1 MCFMI
6 NNDSKSVSVHQLIFE
21 IKEYLE
27 LQRDLL
33 KVEGVEKLTILISAF
48 LVLMIS
54 VILGGGA
61 LFYLLFALAYLLEP
75 AIGLIGAFSI
85 IGCICLL
92 MLVIVILLRKQLIIN
107 PIVRFLYKLFLK
119 DI

>member
-1 MCFMI
+1 MI
-6 NNDSKSVSVHQLIFE
+6 DNEPKSVSVRQLITE
-21 IKEYLE
+21 IREYIV
-27 LQRDLL
+27 LQKDLF
-33 KVEGVEKLTILISAF
+33 KVESVEKLTILISSF
-48 LVLMIS
+48 LILMLS

-75 AIGLIGAFSI
+75 IIGMVGAFSI
-85 IGCICLL
+85 IGCVCLL
-92 MLVIVILLRKQLIIN
+92 ILIIVILLRKRLIIN

>member
-1 MCFMI
+1 MI
-6 NNDSKSVSVHQLIFE
+6 DNNSKSMSVHQLIIE
-21 IKEYLE
+21 IKEYIG
-27 LQRDLL
+27 LQKDLF
-33 KVEGVEKLTILISAF
+33 KVESVEKLTILISSF
-48 LVLMIS
+48 LILMLS

-75 AIGLIGAFSI
+75 TIGMVGAFCI
-85 IGCICLL
+85 IGSACLL
-92 MLVIVILLRKQLIIN
+92 ILIIVVLLRKQLIIN

>member
-1 MCFMI
+1 MI
-6 NNDSKSVSVHQLIFE
+6 NNDPKPISVHQLIAE

-54 VILGGGA
+54 IILGEE
-61 LFYLLFALAYLLEP
+61 LFFICFLLWPIYWSRLL
-75 AIGLIGAFSI
+75 
-85 IGCICLL
+85 
-92 MLVIVILLRKQLIIN
+92 V
-107 PIVRFLYKLFLK
+107 
-119 DI
+119 